1 MVAYNTNAG
10 MNLIRNLLS
19 KSSAT
24 TATANLFT
32 FSLPLTHSLACL
44 KRFSYPGNARCNDSV
59 HYSTVNSVQFEL
71 SGGS

>member
-1 MVAYNTNAG
+1 MVSYNTNAG

-32 FSLPLTHSLACL
+32 FSLTHSLPLTHSLACL
-44 KRFSYPGNARCNDSV
+44 KRFSYPGNVRCNDVS
-59 HYSTVNSVQFEL
+59 L
-71 SGGS
+71 